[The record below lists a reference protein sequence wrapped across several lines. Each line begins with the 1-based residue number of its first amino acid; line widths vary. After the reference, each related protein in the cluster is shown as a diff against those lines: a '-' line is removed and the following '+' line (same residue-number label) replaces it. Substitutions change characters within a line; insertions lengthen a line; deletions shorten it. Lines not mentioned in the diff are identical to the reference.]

1 MYIESVPNRGSP
13 PAILLR
19 ESFRDNGR
27 VGKRTLANLSAWPTA
42 LVEGFRTLL
51 KGGVAVAADGIRI
64 RRALPHGHAAAV
76 LGVIRAIGLDRH
88 LGRPTDKRLAPLA
101 IALIASRMISPA
113 SKLTT
118 ARDLAADTAC
128 SSLGRLLELGAVD
141 EVELYRALDW
151 LGARQGAIEGA
162 LARRH
167 LKDGALV
174 LYDVSSSWLEGRCCE
189 LARFGYSRDGKKG
202 KLQIVYGL
210 LCAADGCPVAVEVFE
225 GNTADPMTLSTQI
238 DKLKERFGLS
248 RVVMV
253 GDRGMITSAR
263 IRDELKP
270 AGLDWITALRAPQ
283 IRALLDT
290 GAFQL
295 SLFDER
301 DLPTDQVRGLK
312 AHEITAPEFPGERL
326 VVCKNPLLAEERA
339 RKREDLLQ
347 ATEAAL
353 AKLADQIARGI
364 GPKGTDRI
372 ARAIGRIENRYKLAK
387 LFDITVGE
395 FGFTFARSPVRI
407 AAEARL
413 DGFYVI
419 RTSVEDKTLAAESV
433 VGAYKSLARVERAFR
448 SLKTVDL
455 HLRPIHHWLA
465 SRVRAHVFLC
475 MLACHVEWHM
485 RECLKPMLFDDDD
498 QHRFEALA
506 HVPFDMAGEHAQE
519 NMGAHPRRQPMVDRS
534 QVQIDSLETAE
545 GALDAGETFIGA
557 DHALGRQGFVLDA
570 GADDIKAVE
579 PGLCGDADGTAGKG
593 EAVFTDSDV
602 EQLGEFVAVFDAADR
617 ARDPVG
623 ALGAGAAGDLV
634 GQLGQCR
641 LGGLQQILALAGPLL

>member
-1 MYIESVPNRGSP
+1 MYIEAVPNRGSP

-19 ESFRDNGR
+19 QSRRENGR
-27 VGKRTLANLSAWPTA
+27 VTKRTLANLSDWPSP

-51 KGGVAVAADGIRI
+51 KGGVAVAEEGIRI
-64 RRALPHGHAAAV
+64 RRSLPHGHATAV
-76 LGVIRAIGLDRH
+76 LGTIRAMGLDRL

-101 IALIASRMISPA
+101 IALIASRLVSPA
-113 SKLTT
+113 SKLAT
-118 ARDLAADTAC
+118 ARDLAADTAG
-128 SSLGRLLELGAVD
+128 SSLGRLLQLGAVG

-151 LGARQGAIEGA
+151 LGERQAAIETA

-189 LARFGYSRDGKKG
+189 LARLGYSRDGKKG

-210 LCAADGCPVAVEVFE
+210 LCAADGCPVAIEVFE
-225 GNTADPMTLSTQI
+225 GNTADPTTLATQV
-238 DKLKERFGLS
+238 DKLKQRFGLS
-248 RVVMV
+248 RVVLV

-263 IRDELKP
+263 IRAELAP

-283 IRALLDT
+283 IRALVDA
-290 GAFQL
+290 GAIQL

-301 DLPTDQVRGLK
+301 DL
-312 AHEITAPEFPGERL
+312 AEITAPEFPGERL

-339 RKREDLLQ
+339 RKREDLLR

-353 AKLADQIARGI
+353 TKLADQIARGTGPTGQDKI
-364 GPKGTDRI
+364 G
-372 ARAIGRIENRYKLAK
+372 RAVGRIENRYKLAK

-395 FGFTFARSPVRI
+395 DGFAFGRNPARI
-407 AAEARL
+407 TDEARL

-419 RTSVEDKTLAAESV
+419 RTSVLDKALAADKV

-465 SRVRAHVFLC
+465 PRVRAHVFLC

-485 RECLKPMLFDDDD
+485 RERLKPMLFDDDD
-498 QHRFEALA
+498 LIAAARERASIVAPAQPSPAALRKRA
-506 HVPFDMAGEHAQE
+506 SKLTANGGPVHSFQTLLRDLATCTLNEMTTTLNAAYSFTLVATPTPIQAQ
-519 NMGAHPRRQPMVDRS
+519 AFSLLAVDPTK
-534 QVQIDSLETAE
+534 L
-545 GALDAGETFIGA
+545 
-557 DHALGRQGFVLDA
+557 
-570 GADDIKAVE
+570 
-579 PGLCGDADGTAGKG
+579 
-593 EAVFTDSDV
+593 
-602 EQLGEFVAVFDAADR
+602 
-617 ARDPVG
+617 
-623 ALGAGAAGDLV
+623 
-634 GQLGQCR
+634 
-641 LGGLQQILALAGPLL
+641 

>member
-1 MYIESVPNRGSP
+1 MYIEAVPNRGSP

-19 ESFRDNGR
+19 QSFRENGR
-27 VGKRTLANLSAWPTA
+27 VRKRTLANLSDWPTP

-51 KGGVAVAADGIRI
+51 KGGVAVAAEGIRI

-76 LGVIRAIGLDRH
+76 LGTIRAIGLDRL
-88 LGRPTDKRLAPLA
+88 LGKPIDQRLVTLA
-101 IALIASRMISPA
+101 IALIASRLISPA
-113 SKLTT
+113 SKLAT
-118 ARDLAADTAC
+118 ARDLAADTAG
-128 SSLGRLLELGAVD
+128 SSLGRLLELGAV
-141 EVELYRALDW
+141 EESELYRALDW
-151 LGARQGAIEGA
+151 LGARQAAIETA

-189 LARFGYSRDGKKG
+189 LARFGYSRDSKKG

-248 RVVMV
+248 RVVLV

-301 DLPTDQVRGLK
+301 DL
-312 AHEITAPEFPGERL
+312 AEITAPEFPGERL

-353 AKLADQIARGI
+353 AKLADQIARGT
-364 GPKGTDRI
+364 GPRGTDRI

-395 FGFTFARSPVRI
+395 DGFTFARNPVRV
-407 AAEARL
+407 AEEARL

-419 RTSVEDKTLAAESV
+419 RTNVEDKVLAAESV

-448 SLKTVDL
+448 SLKTVDM

-498 QHRFEALA
+498 PAAAARERASIVAPAQSSPAALRKRA
-506 HVPFDMAGEHAQE
+506 SKLTANGGPVHSFQSLLRDLATCTLNAVTTTLNQAYSFTLVATPTPIQAQ
-519 NMGAHPRRQPMVDRS
+519 AFTLLDVDPTK
-534 QVQIDSLETAE
+534 L
-545 GALDAGETFIGA
+545 
-557 DHALGRQGFVLDA
+557 
-570 GADDIKAVE
+570 
-579 PGLCGDADGTAGKG
+579 
-593 EAVFTDSDV
+593 
-602 EQLGEFVAVFDAADR
+602 
-617 ARDPVG
+617 
-623 ALGAGAAGDLV
+623 
-634 GQLGQCR
+634 
-641 LGGLQQILALAGPLL
+641 

>member
-1 MYIESVPNRGSP
+1 MYIESVPNRSSP

-19 ESFRDNGR
+19 ESFREQGR
-27 VGKRTLANLSAWPTA
+27 VRKRTLANLSAWPTP

-76 LGVIRAIGLDRH
+76 LGTIRAIGLDRL
-88 LGRPTDKRLAPLA
+88 LGKPSDKRLAPLA
-101 IALIASRMISPA
+101 MALIASRLISPA
-113 SKLTT
+113 SKLAT
-118 ARDLAADTAC
+118 ARDLAADTAA
-128 SSLGRLLELGAVD
+128 SSLGRLLGLGAVD

-151 LGARQGAIEGA
+151 LGARQAAIETA
-162 LARRH
+162 LAGRH

-225 GNTADPMTLSTQI
+225 GNTADPMTLATQI

-248 RVVMV
+248 RVVLV

-301 DLPTDQVRGLK
+301 DL
-312 AHEITAPEFPGERL
+312 AEITAPEFPGERL
-326 VVCKNPLLAEERA
+326 VVCKNPLLAEERT
-339 RKREDLLQ
+339 RKRGDLLQ

-353 AKLADQIARGI
+353 TKLADQIARGT
-364 GPKGTDRI
+364 GGKGQDKI
-372 ARAIGRIENRYKLAK
+372 ARAVGRIENRYKLAK
-387 LFDITVGE
+387 LFDITVAE
-395 FGFTFARSPVRI
+395 DGFSFARNPDRI

-419 RTSVEDKTLAAESV
+419 RTSVEDKSLAAESV
-433 VGAYKSLARVERAFR
+433 VGAYKGLARVERAFR

-465 SRVRAHVFLC
+465 PRVRAHVFLC

-485 RECLKPMLFDDDD
+485 RERLKPMLFDDDD
-498 QHRFEALA
+498 PAAAAHERASIVAPAQSSPAALRKRA
-506 HVPFDMAGEHAQE
+506 
-519 NMGAHPRRQPMVDRS
+519 RK
-534 QVQIDSLETAE
+534 LT
-545 GALDAGETFIGA
+545 
-557 DHALGRQGFVLDA
+557 
-570 GADDIKAVE
+570 
-579 PGLCGDADGTAGKG
+579 ADGGPVHSFQTLLRDLATCTLNEMTTTLN
-593 EAVFTDSDV
+593 EAYSFT
-602 EQLGEFVAVFDAADR
+602 LVATLTPVQAQAFRLLDI
-617 ARDPVG
+617 DPTT
-623 ALGAGAAGDLV
+623 
-634 GQLGQCR
+634 
-641 LGGLQQILALAGPLL
+641 P

>member
-1 MYIESVPNRGSP
+1 MYIEAVPNRGSP

-19 ESFRDNGR
+19 ESFRDNGQVR
-27 VGKRTLANLSAWPTA
+27 KRTLANLSDWPIS

-51 KGGVAVAADGIRI
+51 KGGIAVTEEGIRI

-76 LGVIRAIGLDRH
+76 LATIRAIGLDRL
-88 LGRPTDKRLAPLA
+88 LGRPADQRLLPLA
-101 IALIASRMISPA
+101 IGLIASRLVSPA
-113 SKLTT
+113 SKLAT

-128 SSLGRLLELGAVD
+128 SSLGRLLQLGAVD
-141 EVELYRALDW
+141 DAELYRALDW
-151 LGARQGAIEGA
+151 LGARQAAIEGA

-167 LKDGALV
+167 LEDGALV

-225 GNTADPMTLSTQI
+225 GNTADPMTLAAQI
-238 DKLKERFGLS
+238 DKLKQRFGLS
-248 RVVMV
+248 RVVLV

-263 IRDELKP
+263 IRDELRP

-283 IRALLDT
+283 IRALLAT
-290 GAFQL
+290 GALQL

-301 DLPTDQVRGLK
+301 DL
-312 AHEITAPEFPGERL
+312 AEITAPEFPGERL

-339 RKREDLLQ
+339 RKREDLLR

-353 AKLADQIARGI
+353 SKLADQLARGS
-364 GPKGTDRI
+364 GPAGQDKI
-372 ARAIGRIENRYKLAK
+372 ARAVGRIENRYKLAK
-387 LFDITVGE
+387 LFDIAIAE
-395 FGFTFARSPVRI
+395 DGFAFRRNPARV
-407 AAEARL
+407 ADEARL

-419 RTSVEDKTLAAESV
+419 RTSVENNVLAANNV

-465 SRVRAHVFLC
+465 PRVRAHVFLC

-485 RECLKPMLFDDDD
+485 RERLKPILFDDDD
-498 QHRFEALA
+498 PATA
-506 HVPFDMAGEHAQE
+506 AGERASIVAPAQPSPAALRKRASKLT
-519 NMGAHPRRQPMVDRS
+519 AHGGPVHSFQSLLRDLATCTLNEMTTTLNDAYSFALVATPTPI
-534 QVQIDSLETAE
+534 QVQAFSL
-545 GALDAGETFIGA
+545 LD
-557 DHALGRQGFVLDA
+557 V
-570 GADDIKAVE
+570 
-579 PGLCGDADGTAGKG
+579 
-593 EAVFTDSDV
+593 
-602 EQLGEFVAVFDAADR
+602 
-617 ARDPVG
+617 DPT
-623 ALGAGAAGDLV
+623 
-634 GQLGQCR
+634 R
-641 LGGLQQILALAGPLL
+641 L

>member
-1 MYIESVPNRGSP
+1 MYIEAVPNRGSP

-19 ESFRDNGR
+19 QSLRENGR
-27 VGKRTLANLSAWPTA
+27 VRKRTLANLSDWPTT

-51 KGGVAVAADGIRI
+51 KGGVAVAEEGIRI

-76 LGVIRAIGLDRH
+76 LGTIRAIGLDRL

-101 IALIASRMISPA
+101 IALIASRLVSPA
-113 SKLTT
+113 SKLAT
-118 ARDLAADTAC
+118 ARDLAADTAG
-128 SSLGRLLELGAVD
+128 SSLGRLLQLGAVD

-151 LGARQGAIEGA
+151 LGERQVAIETA

-225 GNTADPMTLSTQI
+225 GNTADPTTLATQI
-238 DKLKERFGLS
+238 DKLKQRFGLS
-248 RVVMV
+248 RVVLV

-263 IRDELKP
+263 IRAELAP

-283 IRALLDT
+283 IRALVDA
-290 GAFQL
+290 GAIQL

-301 DLPTDQVRGLK
+301 DL
-312 AHEITAPEFPGERL
+312 AEITAPEFPGERL

-339 RKREDLLQ
+339 RKREDLLR

-353 AKLADQIARGI
+353 TKLADQIARGAGPTGQDKI
-364 GPKGTDRI
+364 G
-372 ARAIGRIENRYKLAK
+372 RAVGRIENRYKLAK
-387 LFDITVGE
+387 LFDITLGE
-395 FGFTFARSPVRI
+395 DGFTFGRNPARI
-407 AAEARL
+407 TGEARL

-419 RTSVEDKTLAAESV
+419 RTSVEDKALAADNV

-465 SRVRAHVFLC
+465 PRVRAHVFLC

-485 RECLKPMLFDDDD
+485 RERLKPMLFDDDD
-498 QHRFEALA
+498 LTAAARERASIVAPAQPSPAALRKRA
-506 HVPFDMAGEHAQE
+506 SKLTANGGPVHSFQTLLRDLATCTLNQMTTTLNAAYSFTLVATPTPIQAQ
-519 NMGAHPRRQPMVDRS
+519 AFSLLAVDP
-534 QVQIDSLETAE
+534 T
-545 GALDAGETFIGA
+545 
-557 DHALGRQGFVLDA
+557 
-570 GADDIKAVE
+570 
-579 PGLCGDADGTAGKG
+579 
-593 EAVFTDSDV
+593 
-602 EQLGEFVAVFDAADR
+602 
-617 ARDPVG
+617 
-623 ALGAGAAGDLV
+623 
-634 GQLGQCR
+634 R
-641 LGGLQQILALAGPLL
+641 L

>member
-1 MYIESVPNRGSP
+1 MYIEAVPNRGSP

-19 ESFRDNGR
+19 ESFRENGR
-27 VGKRTLANLSAWPTA
+27 VRKRTLANLSEWPA
-42 LVEGFRTLL
+42 PLVEGFRTLL
-51 KGGVAVAADGIRI
+51 KGGVAVAAEGIRI

-76 LGVIRAIGLDRH
+76 LGTIRAIGLDRL
-88 LGRPTDKRLAPLA
+88 LGKPIDKRLVPLA
-101 IALIASRMISPA
+101 IALIASRLISPA
-113 SKLTT
+113 SKLAT
-118 ARDLAADTAC
+118 ARDLAADTAG
-128 SSLGRLLELGAVD
+128 SSLGRLLELGAV
-141 EVELYRALDW
+141 EESELYRALDW
-151 LGARQGAIEGA
+151 LGARQAAIETA
-162 LARRH
+162 LAHRH

-248 RVVMV
+248 RVVLV

-301 DLPTDQVRGLK
+301 DL
-312 AHEITAPEFPGERL
+312 AEITAPEFPGERL

-353 AKLADQIARGI
+353 AKLADQIARGT
-364 GPKGTDRI
+364 GPRGTDKI

-395 FGFTFARSPVRI
+395 DGFTFARSPVRV
-407 AAEARL
+407 AREARL
-413 DGFYVI
+413 DGFYAI
-419 RTSVEDKTLAAESV
+419 RTNVEDKTLAAESV

-475 MLACHVEWHM
+475 MLAAMSNGTCASASNPCCSTTTIPPPLVNAP
-485 RECLKPMLFDDDD
+485 RLSPP
-498 QHRFEALA
+498 RS
-506 HVPFDMAGEHAQE
+506 
-519 NMGAHPRRQPMVDRS
+519 PRRRRCASAPANSPPMAARF
-534 QVQIDSLETAE
+534 TAS
-545 GALDAGETFIGA
+545 
-557 DHALGRQGFVLDA
+557 
-570 GADDIKAVE
+570 KACCAIS
-579 PGLCGDADGTAGKG
+579 PPAPST
-593 EAVFTDSDV
+593 
-602 EQLGEFVAVFDAADR
+602 R
-617 ARDPVG
+617 
-623 ALGAGAAGDLV
+623 
-634 GQLGQCR
+634 
-641 LGGLQQILALAGPLL
+641 

>member
-19 ESFRDNGR
+19 DSFRDQGR
-27 VGKRTLANLSAWPTA
+27 VRKRTVANLSAWPTA

-51 KGGVAVAADGIRI
+51 KGGVAVATDGIRI

-76 LGVIRAIGLDRH
+76 LGTIRAIGLDRL
-88 LGRPTDKRLAPLA
+88 LGKPSDKRLVPLA
-101 IALIASRMISPA
+101 IALIASRLVSPA
-113 SKLTT
+113 SKLAT
-118 ARDLAADTAC
+118 ARELAADTAA
-128 SSLGRLLELGAVD
+128 SSLGRLLGLGAVD
-141 EVELYRALDW
+141 EAALYRALDW
-151 LGARQGAIEGA
+151 LGARQGAIETA

-225 GNTADPMTLSTQI
+225 GNTPDPMTLATQI
-238 DKLKERFGLS
+238 DKLKARFGLS
-248 RVVMV
+248 RVVLV

-301 DLPTDQVRGLK
+301 DL
-312 AHEITAPEFPGERL
+312 AEITSPEFPGERL

-339 RKREDLLQ
+339 RKREDLLH

-353 AKLADQIARGI
+353 TKLADQIARGT
-364 GPKGTDRI
+364 GRKDQDRI
-372 ARAIGRIENRYKLAK
+372 ARAVGRIENRYKLAK
-387 LFDITVGE
+387 LFDITVAE
-395 FGFTFARSPVRI
+395 DGFSFARNLVRI

-419 RTSVEDKTLAAESV
+419 RTSIEDTALAADRV
-433 VGAYKSLARVERAFR
+433 VGAYKGLARVERAFR

-455 HLRPIHHWLA
+455 HIRPIHHWLA
-465 SRVRAHVFLC
+465 PRVRAHVFLC

-485 RECLKPMLFDDDD
+485 RERLKPMLFDDEDPAAAAAERASIVAPA
-498 QHRFEALA
+498 QPSPAALRKRA
-506 HVPFDMAGEHAQE
+506 
-519 NMGAHPRRQPMVDRS
+519 S
-534 QVQIDSLETAE
+534 KLT
-545 GALDAGETFIGA
+545 
-557 DHALGRQGFVLDA
+557 
-570 GADDIKAVE
+570 
-579 PGLCGDADGTAGKG
+579 ADGGPVHSLQTLLRDLATCTLN
-593 EAVFTDSDV
+593 EITTTLNDAYSFTLVATPTPVQTQAFRLLDV
-602 EQLGEFVAVFDAADR
+602 
-617 ARDPVG
+617 DPTK
-623 ALGAGAAGDLV
+623 L
-634 GQLGQCR
+634 
-641 LGGLQQILALAGPLL
+641 

>member
-1 MYIESVPNRGSP
+1 MYIESVPNRSSP

-19 ESFRDNGR
+19 ESFRENGR
-27 VGKRTLANLSAWPTA
+27 VRKRTLANLSDWPTT
-42 LVEGFRTLL
+42 LVEGFCTLL
-51 KGGVAVAADGIRI
+51 KGGVAVAEEGIAI

-76 LGVIRAIGLDRH
+76 LGTIRAIGLDRL
-88 LGRPTDKRLAPLA
+88 LGKPTDKRLAPLT
-101 IALIASRMISPA
+101 IALIASRLVSPA
-113 SKLTT
+113 SKLAT

-128 SSLGRLLELGAVD
+128 SSLGRLLQLGAVD

-151 LGARQGAIEGA
+151 LGARQAAIEGA

-225 GNTADPMTLSTQI
+225 GNTADPMTLSAQI

-248 RVVMV
+248 RVVLV

-263 IRDELKP
+263 IRDELRP

-283 IRALLDT
+283 IRALVDA

-301 DLPTDQVRGLK
+301 DL
-312 AHEITAPEFPGERL
+312 AEITAPDFPGERL
-326 VVCKNPLLAEERA
+326 VVCRNPLLAEERT
-339 RKREDLLQ
+339 RKREDLLH

-353 AKLADQIARGI
+353 TKLADQIARGT
-364 GPKGTDRI
+364 GPTGQDKI
-372 ARAIGRIENRYKLAK
+372 ARGVGRIENRYKLAK
-387 LFDITVGE
+387 LFDITVAE
-395 FGFTFARSPVRI
+395 DGFTFGRNHARI
-407 AAEARL
+407 ADEARL

-419 RTSVEDKTLAAESV
+419 RTSVEDKALAAENV

-465 SRVRAHVFLC
+465 PRVRAHVFLC

-485 RECLKPMLFDDDD
+485 RERLKPILFDDDD
-498 QHRFEALA
+498 PAAAARERTSIVAPAQPSPAALRKRA
-506 HVPFDMAGEHAQE
+506 SKLTANGGPVHSFQSLLRDLATCTLNEMTTTLNAAYSFTLVATPTPIQAQ
-519 NMGAHPRRQPMVDRS
+519 AFRLLDVDPTK
-534 QVQIDSLETAE
+534 L
-545 GALDAGETFIGA
+545 
-557 DHALGRQGFVLDA
+557 
-570 GADDIKAVE
+570 
-579 PGLCGDADGTAGKG
+579 
-593 EAVFTDSDV
+593 
-602 EQLGEFVAVFDAADR
+602 
-617 ARDPVG
+617 
-623 ALGAGAAGDLV
+623 
-634 GQLGQCR
+634 
-641 LGGLQQILALAGPLL
+641 

>member
-1 MYIESVPNRGSP
+1 MYIDAVPNRGSP
-13 PAILLR
+13 PAVLLR
-19 ESFRDNGR
+19 ESFRENGR
-27 VGKRTLANLSAWPTA
+27 VRKRTLANLSDWPTP

-51 KGGVAVAADGIRI
+51 KGGVAVAAEGIRI

-76 LGVIRAIGLDRH
+76 LGTIRAIGLDRL
-88 LGRPTDKRLAPLA
+88 LGKPIDKRLVPLA
-101 IALIASRMISPA
+101 IALIASRLISPA
-113 SKLTT
+113 SKLAT
-118 ARDLAADTAC
+118 ARDLAADTAG

-141 EVELYRALDW
+141 ESELYRALDW
-151 LGARQGAIEGA
+151 LGARQAAIETA

-248 RVVMV
+248 RVVLV

-301 DLPTDQVRGLK
+301 DL
-312 AHEITAPEFPGERL
+312 AEITAPEFPGERL

-353 AKLADQIARGI
+353 AKLADQIARGT

-372 ARAIGRIENRYKLAK
+372 ARAIGRLENRYKLAK

-395 FGFTFARSPVRI
+395 YGFTFARSPVRI
-407 AAEARL
+407 AEEARL

-498 QHRFEALA
+498 
-506 HVPFDMAGEHAQE
+506 P
-519 NMGAHPRRQPMVDRS
+519 
-534 QVQIDSLETAE
+534 
-545 GALDAGETFIGA
+545 
-557 DHALGRQGFVLDA
+557 
-570 GADDIKAVE
+570 
-579 PGLCGDADGTAGKG
+579 
-593 EAVFTDSDV
+593 
-602 EQLGEFVAVFDAADR
+602 
-617 ARDPVG
+617 
-623 ALGAGAAGDLV
+623 AGAARERASIVAPAQSSPAALRKRSSKLTANGGPVHSFHSLLRDLATCTINAV
-634 GQLGQCR
+634 TTTLNQAYSFTLVATPTPIQA
-641 LGGLQQILALAGPLL
+641 QAFTLLSVDPTKL

>member
-19 ESFRDNGR
+19 ESFRDQGR
-27 VGKRTLANLSAWPTA
+27 VRKRTLANLSAWPTP

-76 LGVIRAIGLDRH
+76 LGMIRAIGLDRL
-88 LGRPTDKRLAPLA
+88 LGKPTDKRLVPLA
-101 IALIASRMISPA
+101 IALVASRLISPA
-113 SKLTT
+113 SKLAT
-118 ARDLAADTAC
+118 ARELAADTAA
-128 SSLGRLLELGAVD
+128 SSLGRLLGLGAVD

-151 LGARQGAIEGA
+151 LGARQSAIETA
-162 LARRH
+162 LARRQ

-210 LCAADGCPVAVEVFE
+210 LCTADGCPVAVEVFE
-225 GNTADPMTLSTQI
+225 GNTADPMTLATQI

-248 RVVMV
+248 RVVLV

-301 DLPTDQVRGLK
+301 DL
-312 AHEITAPEFPGERL
+312 AEITSPEFPSERL

-339 RKREDLLQ
+339 RKRQDLLQ

-353 AKLADQIARGI
+353 AKLADQIARGT
-364 GPKGTDRI
+364 GRKGQDKI
-372 ARAIGRIENRYKLAK
+372 ARAVGRIENRYKLAK
-387 LFDITVGE
+387 LFDITVAE
-395 FGFTFARSPVRI
+395 DGFTFARNPDRI

-419 RTSVEDKTLAAESV
+419 RTSVEDNTLAAESV
-433 VGAYKSLARVERAFR
+433 VGAYKGLARVERAFR

-455 HLRPIHHWLA
+455 HIRPIHHWLA
-465 SRVRAHVFLC
+465 PRVRAHVFLC

-485 RECLKPMLFDDDD
+485 RERLKPMLFDDEDPAAAAAERASIVAPA
-498 QHRFEALA
+498 QSSPAALRKRA
-506 HVPFDMAGEHAQE
+506 SKV
-519 NMGAHPRRQPMVDRS
+519 
-534 QVQIDSLETAE
+534 T
-545 GALDAGETFIGA
+545 
-557 DHALGRQGFVLDA
+557 
-570 GADDIKAVE
+570 
-579 PGLCGDADGTAGKG
+579 ADG
-593 EAVFTDSDV
+593 
-602 EQLGEFVAVFDAADR
+602 
-617 ARDPVG
+617 
-623 ALGAGAAGDLV
+623 
-634 GQLGQCR
+634 
-641 LGGLQQILALAGPLL
+641 GPLHSFQTLLRDLATCTLNEMTTTLNDAYRFTLVATPTPVQAQAFRLLDVDPTKL

>member
-19 ESFRDNGR
+19 ESFRDDGR
-27 VGKRTLANLSAWPTA
+27 VRKRTLANLSAWPTA
-42 LVEGFRTLL
+42 LVEGLRTLL
-51 KGGVAVAADGIRI
+51 KGGLAVAADGIRI

-76 LGVIRAIGLDRH
+76 LGTIRAIGLDRL
-88 LGRPTDKRLAPLA
+88 LGRPSDKRLAPLA
-101 IALIASRMISPA
+101 IALIASRLVSPA
-113 SKLTT
+113 SKLAT

-128 SSLGRLLELGAVD
+128 SSLGRLLGLGTVD
-141 EVELYRALDW
+141 ETELYRALDW
-151 LGARQGAIEGA
+151 LGARQGAIETA

-225 GNTADPMTLSTQI
+225 GNTADPMTLSAQI
-238 DKLKERFGLS
+238 DKLKARFGLS
-248 RVVMV
+248 QVVLV

-263 IRDELKP
+263 IRDELAP

-301 DLPTDQVRGLK
+301 DL
-312 AHEITAPEFPGERL
+312 AEITAPEFPGERL

-353 AKLADQIARGI
+353 AKLADQIARGT
-364 GPKGTDRI
+364 GPKGQDNI
-372 ARAIGRIENRYKLAK
+372 ARAVGRIENRYKLAK
-387 LFDITVGE
+387 LFDIAVAE
-395 FGFTFARSPVRI
+395 DGFTFARNPDRI

-419 RTSVEDKTLAAESV
+419 RTSVEAKALAADNV
-433 VGAYKSLARVERAFR
+433 VGAYKGLARVERAFR

-455 HLRPIHHWLA
+455 HIRPIHHWLA
-465 SRVRAHVFLC
+465 PRVRAHVFLC

-485 RECLKPMLFDDDD
+485 RERLKPMLFDDDD
-498 QHRFEALA
+498 PTAAARERASIVAPAQSSPAALRKRA
-506 HVPFDMAGEHAQE
+506 SKLA
-519 NMGAHPRRQPMVDRS
+519 
-534 QVQIDSLETAE
+534 
-545 GALDAGETFIGA
+545 
-557 DHALGRQGFVLDA
+557 
-570 GADDIKAVE
+570 
-579 PGLCGDADGTAGKG
+579 ADGLPVHSLQSLLRDLATCTLNEMTTTLN
-593 EAVFTDSDV
+593 EAYSFTLV
-602 EQLGEFVAVFDAADR
+602 ATPTPIQTQAFALLAVNPTQL
-617 ARDPVG
+617 
-623 ALGAGAAGDLV
+623 
-634 GQLGQCR
+634 
-641 LGGLQQILALAGPLL
+641 

>member
-1 MYIESVPNRGSP
+1 MYIEAVPNRGSP

-19 ESFRDNGR
+19 ESFRENGR
-27 VGKRTLANLSAWPTA
+27 VRKRTLANLSEWPA
-42 LVEGFRTLL
+42 PLVEGFRTLL
-51 KGGVAVAADGIRI
+51 KGGVAVAAEGIRI

-76 LGVIRAIGLDRH
+76 LSTIRAIGLDRL
-88 LGRPTDKRLAPLA
+88 LGKPIDKRLVPLA
-101 IALIASRMISPA
+101 IALIASRLISPA
-113 SKLTT
+113 SKLAT
-118 ARDLAADTAC
+118 ARDLAADTAG
-128 SSLGRLLELGAVD
+128 SSLGRLLELGAV
-141 EVELYRALDW
+141 EESELYRALDW
-151 LGARQGAIEGA
+151 LGARQAAIETA
-162 LARRH
+162 LAHRH

-248 RVVMV
+248 RVVLV

-301 DLPTDQVRGLK
+301 DL
-312 AHEITAPEFPGERL
+312 AEITAPEFPGERL

-353 AKLADQIARGI
+353 AKLADQIARGT
-364 GPKGTDRI
+364 GPRGTDKI

-395 FGFTFARSPVRI
+395 DGFTFARSPVRV
-407 AAEARL
+407 AREARL
-413 DGFYVI
+413 DGFYAI
-419 RTSVEDKTLAAESV
+419 RTNVEDKTLAAESV

-498 QHRFEALA
+498 PAAARERASIVAPAQSSPAALRKRA
-506 HVPFDMAGEHAQE
+506 SKLTANGGPVHSFQSLLRDLATCTLNAVTTTLNQAYSFTLVATPTPIQAQ
-519 NMGAHPRRQPMVDRS
+519 AFTLLDVDPTK
-534 QVQIDSLETAE
+534 L
-545 GALDAGETFIGA
+545 
-557 DHALGRQGFVLDA
+557 
-570 GADDIKAVE
+570 
-579 PGLCGDADGTAGKG
+579 
-593 EAVFTDSDV
+593 
-602 EQLGEFVAVFDAADR
+602 
-617 ARDPVG
+617 
-623 ALGAGAAGDLV
+623 
-634 GQLGQCR
+634 
-641 LGGLQQILALAGPLL
+641 

>member
-1 MYIESVPNRGSP
+1 MYIESVPNRSSP

-19 ESFRDNGR
+19 ESFRENGR
-27 VGKRTLANLSAWPTA
+27 VRKRTLANLSDWPTT
-42 LVEGFRTLL
+42 LVEGFGTLL
-51 KGGVAVAADGIRI
+51 KGGVAVAEEGIAI

-76 LGVIRAIGLDRH
+76 LGTIRAIGLDRL
-88 LGRPTDKRLAPLA
+88 LGKPTDKRLAPLT
-101 IALIASRMISPA
+101 IALIASRLVSPA
-113 SKLTT
+113 SKLAT

-128 SSLGRLLELGAVD
+128 SSLGRLLQLGAVD

-151 LGARQGAIEGA
+151 LGARQAAIEGA

-225 GNTADPMTLSTQI
+225 GNTADPMTLSAQI

-248 RVVMV
+248 RVVLV

-263 IRDELKP
+263 IRDELRP
-270 AGLDWITALRAPQ
+270 AGLDWVTALRAPQ
-283 IRALLDT
+283 IRALVDA

-301 DLPTDQVRGLK
+301 DL
-312 AHEITAPEFPGERL
+312 AEITAPDFPGERL
-326 VVCKNPLLAEERA
+326 VVCRNPLLAEERT
-339 RKREDLLQ
+339 RKREDLLH

-353 AKLADQIARGI
+353 TKLADQIARGT
-364 GPKGTDRI
+364 GPTGQDKI
-372 ARAIGRIENRYKLAK
+372 ARGVGRIENRYKLAK
-387 LFDITVGE
+387 LFDITVAE
-395 FGFTFARSPVRI
+395 DGFTFGRNHARI
-407 AAEARL
+407 ADEARL

-419 RTSVEDKTLAAESV
+419 RTSVEDKALAAENV
-433 VGAYKSLARVERAFR
+433 VGADKSLARVERAFR

-465 SRVRAHVFLC
+465 PRVRAHVFLC

-485 RECLKPMLFDDDD
+485 RERLKPILFDDDD
-498 QHRFEALA
+498 PAAAACERTSIVAPAQPSPAALRKRA
-506 HVPFDMAGEHAQE
+506 SKLTANGGPVHSFHSLLRDLATCTLNEMTTTLNAAYSFTLVATPTPIQAQ
-519 NMGAHPRRQPMVDRS
+519 AFRLLDVDPTK
-534 QVQIDSLETAE
+534 L
-545 GALDAGETFIGA
+545 
-557 DHALGRQGFVLDA
+557 
-570 GADDIKAVE
+570 
-579 PGLCGDADGTAGKG
+579 
-593 EAVFTDSDV
+593 
-602 EQLGEFVAVFDAADR
+602 
-617 ARDPVG
+617 
-623 ALGAGAAGDLV
+623 
-634 GQLGQCR
+634 
-641 LGGLQQILALAGPLL
+641 

>member
-1 MYIESVPNRGSP
+1 LGDVVDLADVSRDIDEPHVKTDRERRIEADEPQYRP
-13 PAILLR
+13 PFGLKDLTYWVR
-19 ESFRDNGR
+19 
-27 VGKRTLANLSAWPTA
+27 KRTLANLSAWPTP

-76 LGVIRAIGLDRH
+76 LGTIRAIGLDRL
-88 LGRPTDKRLAPLA
+88 LGKPSDKRLAPLA
-101 IALIASRMISPA
+101 MALIASRLISPA
-113 SKLTT
+113 SKLAT
-118 ARDLAADTAC
+118 ARDLAADTAA
-128 SSLGRLLELGAVD
+128 SSLGRLLGLGAVD

-151 LGARQGAIEGA
+151 LGARQAAIETA
-162 LARRH
+162 LAGRH

-225 GNTADPMTLSTQI
+225 GNTADPMTLATQI

-248 RVVMV
+248 RVVLV

-301 DLPTDQVRGLK
+301 DL
-312 AHEITAPEFPGERL
+312 AEITAPEFPGERL

-353 AKLADQIARGI
+353 TKLADQIARGT
-364 GPKGTDRI
+364 GRKGQDKI
-372 ARAIGRIENRYKLAK
+372 ARAVGRIENRYKLAK
-387 LFDITVGE
+387 LFDITVAE
-395 FGFTFARSPVRI
+395 DGFSFARNPDRI

-419 RTSVEDKTLAAESV
+419 RTSVEDKSLAAESV
-433 VGAYKSLARVERAFR
+433 VGAYKGLARVERAFR

-465 SRVRAHVFLC
+465 PRVRAHVFLC

-485 RECLKPMLFDDDD
+485 RERLKPMLFDDDD
-498 QHRFEALA
+498 PAAAAHERASIVAPDQSSPAALRKRA
-506 HVPFDMAGEHAQE
+506 
-519 NMGAHPRRQPMVDRS
+519 RK
-534 QVQIDSLETAE
+534 LT
-545 GALDAGETFIGA
+545 
-557 DHALGRQGFVLDA
+557 
-570 GADDIKAVE
+570 
-579 PGLCGDADGTAGKG
+579 ADGGPVHSLQTLLRDLATCTLNEVTTTLN
-593 EAVFTDSDV
+593 EAYSFT
-602 EQLGEFVAVFDAADR
+602 LVATLTPVQAQAFRLLDI
-617 ARDPVG
+617 DPTT
-623 ALGAGAAGDLV
+623 L
-634 GQLGQCR
+634 
-641 LGGLQQILALAGPLL
+641 

>member
-1 MYIESVPNRGSP
+1 MYIEAVPNRGSP

-19 ESFRDNGR
+19 QSFRDNGR
-27 VGKRTLANLSAWPTA
+27 VRKRTLANLSDWPTP

-51 KGGVAVAADGIRI
+51 KGGVAVAAEGIRI

-76 LGVIRAIGLDRH
+76 LGTIRAIGLDRL
-88 LGRPTDKRLAPLA
+88 LGKPIDKRLVPLA
-101 IALIASRMISPA
+101 IALIASRLISPA
-113 SKLTT
+113 SKLAT
-118 ARDLAADTAC
+118 ARDLAADTAG
-128 SSLGRLLELGAVD
+128 SSLGRLLELGAV
-141 EVELYRALDW
+141 EESELYRALDW
-151 LGARQGAIEGA
+151 LGARQAAIETT

-210 LCAADGCPVAVEVFE
+210 LCATDGCPVAVEVFE
-225 GNTADPMTLSTQI
+225 GSTADPMTLSTQI

-248 RVVMV
+248 RVVLV

-301 DLPTDQVRGLK
+301 DL
-312 AHEITAPEFPGERL
+312 AEITAPEFPGERL

-353 AKLADQIARGI
+353 AKLADQIARGT
-364 GPKGTDRI
+364 GPKNSDRI
-372 ARAIGRIENRYKLAK
+372 ARAVGRIENRYKLAK

-395 FGFTFARSPVRI
+395 DGFTFARNPVRV
-407 AAEARL
+407 AKEARL

-419 RTSVEDKTLAAESV
+419 RTNVEDKALAAESV

-498 QHRFEALA
+498 PAAAARERASIVAPAQSSPAALRKRA
-506 HVPFDMAGEHAQE
+506 SKLTANGGPVHSFHSLLRDLATCTLNAVTTTLNQAYSFTLVATPTPIQAQ
-519 NMGAHPRRQPMVDRS
+519 AFTLLDVDPNK
-534 QVQIDSLETAE
+534 L
-545 GALDAGETFIGA
+545 
-557 DHALGRQGFVLDA
+557 
-570 GADDIKAVE
+570 
-579 PGLCGDADGTAGKG
+579 
-593 EAVFTDSDV
+593 
-602 EQLGEFVAVFDAADR
+602 
-617 ARDPVG
+617 
-623 ALGAGAAGDLV
+623 
-634 GQLGQCR
+634 
-641 LGGLQQILALAGPLL
+641 

>member
-1 MYIESVPNRGSP
+1 MYIEAVPNRGSP

-19 ESFRDNGR
+19 ESFRENGR
-27 VGKRTLANLSAWPTA
+27 VRKRTLANLSDWPTP

-51 KGGVAVAADGIRI
+51 KGGVAVAAEGIRI
-64 RRALPHGHAAAV
+64 RRAMPHGHAAAV
-76 LGVIRAIGLDRH
+76 LGTIRAIGLDRL
-88 LGRPTDKRLAPLA
+88 LGKPIDQRLVTLA
-101 IALIASRMISPA
+101 IALIASRLISPA
-113 SKLTT
+113 SKLAT
-118 ARDLAADTAC
+118 ARDLAADTAG
-128 SSLGRLLELGAVD
+128 SSLGRLLELGAV
-141 EVELYRALDW
+141 EESELYRALDW
-151 LGARQGAIEGA
+151 LGARQAAIETA

-248 RVVMV
+248 RVVLV

-301 DLPTDQVRGLK
+301 DLAD
-312 AHEITAPEFPGERL
+312 ITAPEFPGERL

-395 FGFTFARSPVRI
+395 YGFTFARSPVRI

-498 QHRFEALA
+498 
-506 HVPFDMAGEHAQE
+506 P
-519 NMGAHPRRQPMVDRS
+519 
-534 QVQIDSLETAE
+534 
-545 GALDAGETFIGA
+545 
-557 DHALGRQGFVLDA
+557 
-570 GADDIKAVE
+570 
-579 PGLCGDADGTAGKG
+579 
-593 EAVFTDSDV
+593 
-602 EQLGEFVAVFDAADR
+602 
-617 ARDPVG
+617 
-623 ALGAGAAGDLV
+623 AGAARERASIVAPAQSSPAALRKRSSKLTANGGPVHSFHSLLRDLATCTINTV
-634 GQLGQCR
+634 TTTLNQAYSFTLVATPTPIQA
-641 LGGLQQILALAGPLL
+641 QAFTLLDVDPTKL